1 MTTFWILAVIFATLI
16 GYTIVELWI
25 ESGGGRL
32 VEFARLYRLYRNHYP
47 CLAAARYAWAVTTSN
62 TQRKKD

>member
-47 CLAAARYAWAVTTSN
+47 CLAAARYAWVVSGEISP
-62 TQRKKD
+62 KKD

>member
-47 CLAAARYAWAVTTSN
+47 IHRAVLYAWAVSGEISP
-62 TQRKKD
+62 KKD